1 MFQYVERRLT
11 ERRAVGYSFIV
22 KTITIQELHEH
33 TQDYVLA
40 AAQEPIA
47 IADQGKQVAVL
58 SSSRGADLPGKPFP
72 RRDANSLPKAAV
84 ETSAYISEDRN
95 GR

>member
-1 MFQYVERRLT
+1 MFQLWERRLT
-11 ERRAVGYSFIV
+11 QGRAVGYNSVV
-22 KTITIQELHEH
+22 KTITIQELHDH
-33 TQDYVLA
+33 TQDYVRA

-47 IADQGKQVAVL
+47 IADQGKQIAML
-58 SSSRGADLPGKPFP
+58 SSVRGADLPGKPFP
-72 RRDANSLPKAAV
+72 RRDPNSLPKTTV